1 MEPERGRQAAAA
13 SKGQRPR
20 ALSETA
26 RHEPAGDIELQIEE
40 IRRSQA
46 RIVVLILIS
55 CSIAAA
61 VAGCH
66 RAPSPDVV
74 ATVNGKEILRSELDR
89 NYKATV
95 GDKPQDASAEQ
106 ADIARLTILR
116 AMIEDE
122 ILQQRAAKLNLAAS
136 DEDINAKL
144 TEMKAPYTQ
153 EEFDR
158 QLKQRNMTLDDL
170 KREIGRQLTKDKL
183 LNKEIESKINITDAE
198 INGYYASHRA
208 DFNLIEPRYN
218 IAQIVV
224 TASPS
229 AQPANLQNNKAVSE
243 PDARKKIDA
252 LYSKLEGGSDFSD
265 LAENFSEDP
274 NTAASGGDM
283 GLFFESQLR
292 SNAEVFDAIG
302 KLKPGQFTPVLPISQ
317 GTGPTRRTVG
327 YAIYKLISREQ
338 AGQRALNDPNVQQ
351 WIRQQLR
358 SAHAQLLR
366 SAFFEV
372 VRSQAQVRNYFAEQI
387 VKKGAP

>member
-1 MEPERGRQAAAA
+1 MDLFWIAGQFAGLVGEIDLHVEGYGR
-13 SKGQRPR
+13 
-20 ALSETA
+20 A
-26 RHEPAGDIELQIEE
+26 RQGFA
-40 IRRSQA
+40 
-46 RIVVLILIS
+46 VLILVS
-55 CSIAAA
+55 PLLLTAFT
-61 VAGCH
+61 GCH
-66 RAPSPDVV
+66 RALSPDVV

-95 GDKPQDASAEQ
+95 GDRPQDTSPEQ

-153 EEFDR
+153 EEFDK

-198 INGYYASHRA
+198 ISGYYASHRA

-218 IAQIVV
+218 IAEIVV
-224 TASPS
+224 TASP
-229 AQPANLQNNKAVSE
+229 ATQTANLQNNKAVSE
-243 PDARKKIDA
+243 SDAKKKIDA
-252 LYSKLEGGSDFSD
+252 LYSKLESGNDFGD

-292 SNAEVFDAIG
+292 SNPEVFDAIS
-302 KLKPGQFTPVLPISQ
+302 KLKPGQFSPVLPITQ
-317 GTGPTRRTVG
+317 GAGSTRRTVG
-327 YAIYKLISREQ
+327 YAIYKLISREV

-366 SAFFEV
+366 TAFFEV

-387 VKKGAP
+387 LKRGAQ